1 MTHKL
6 FITIALLF
14 GLCIWKES
22 IALSPLSNQA
32 AQKVA
37 PDIQA
42 LKDKNKIIIST
53 RNEDMF
59 LFSMQDQ
66 NGQLTGVD
74 MDLSRGIAQE
84 LGVELELNRQA
95 QSFDDV
101 VDLVASGKAD
111 LGISKLSLTLHRAER
126 VSYSSAYVVMHQ
138 ALLINRVQ
146 LKKLQEPDVKSIED
160 ILKKN
165 KVKIGVLDN
174 SSYVL
179 FAKKLFPNV
188 DIIKYKSWENEIIPK
203 VLDGT
208 LFAAFYDEIEVK
220 NLIKKMPD
228 AALKLLAV
236 ILKKDKDPIMII
248 CPWNKPHLLHW
259 VNLYLQST
267 ATFFTVDQLYKKY
280 PELKK

>member
-1 MTHKL
+1 MTHKIFVTML
-6 FITIALLF
+6 LIFAL
-14 GLCIWKES
+14 GSWKES
-22 IALSPLSNQA
+22 RALSPSANQPTL
-32 AQKVA
+32 KMA

-66 NGQLTGVD
+66 NGQLTGIDVD
-74 MDLSRGIAQE
+74 ISKGIAQE

-126 VSYSSAYVVMHQ
+126 VNYSNVYVVMHQ
-138 ALLINRVQ
+138 ALLINRIQ
-146 LKKLQEPDVKSIED
+146 LKKFQEAGTKSIED

-165 KVKIGVLDN
+165 KVKIGTLDN
-174 SSYVL
+174 SSYVM

-188 DIIKYKSWENEIIPK
+188 EIVKFKSWENEIVPK
-203 VLDGT
+203 VIDGT

-220 NLIKKMPD
+220 NIIKKMPN

-236 ILKKDKDPIMII
+236 ILKKNKDPIMII

-259 VNLYLQST
+259 VNLYLKST
-267 ATFFTVDQLYKKY
+267 ATFYTVDELYKKY
-280 PELKK
+280 PEFKK

>member
-1 MTHKL
+1 MTGKLYITLVFIFGL
-6 FITIALLF
+6 FI
-14 GLCIWKES
+14 WKDS
-22 IALSPLSNQA
+22 IALVSPSD
-32 AQKVA
+32 KVA

-59 LFSMQDQ
+59 LFSMKNQE
-66 NGQLTGVD
+66 GQLTGVD
-74 MDLSRGIAQE
+74 MEISKGIAQE

-95 QSFDDV
+95 QTFDDV

-126 VSYSSAYVVMHQ
+126 VSYSSVYVVMHQ
-138 ALLINRVQ
+138 ALLINRIQ
-146 LKKLQEPDVKSIED
+146 LKKFQEANAKSIED
-160 ILKKN
+160 ILHKN
-165 KVKIGVLDN
+165 KVKIGTLDN

-188 DIIKYKSWENEIIPK
+188 EIIKFKSWQNEIVPK

-220 NLIKKMPD
+220 KIIKKTPD
-228 AALKLLAV
+228 ASLKLLAV
-236 ILKKDKDPIMII
+236 ILKKNKDPIMII

-259 VNLYLQST
+259 VNLYLKSKVILY
-267 ATFFTVDQLYKKY
+267 TVDELYKKY
-280 PELKK
+280 PEIAK